1 VNMDIKKNRAVDIIS
16 EVEQCKQDIYF
27 YALEREK
34 NLTGK
39 SEVEIREYLITVLQV
54 MKAAIAKGLDPMIET
69 KGKIIDNNG
78 MKLAEYATSHI
89 SVSGKTMRKAISYAL
104 AMMEVNASMGKIVAS
119 PTAGSCGVLPAVLLT
134 IQERFNIEDEM
145 VYRGLLVANLVGE
158 IIAHHATLSGAQG
171 GCQAEVGSASAMA
184 SASVVY
190 MLNGSQQQIF
200 DAAAMCL
207 KNLMGLVCD
216 PIAGLVESPCA
227 KRNTIGAANALICA
241 EMALADIPSI
251 VPFDEVVDAMF
262 RVGKALPP
270 SLKETS
276 QGGLATTATGKALND
291 KIFGRCSIQKN
302 EG

>member
-1 VNMDIKKNRAVDIIS
+1 MNMDIKKNRAVDIIS